1 MAHWHFLLFYIRLK
15 RLTGTVEIDNLY
27 KVRIYPVKQELKQ
40 IVKIPCKLSAE
51 IYLEMEIK
59 R

>member
-1 MAHWHFLLFYIRLK
+1 MARWHFLLFYIRLK

-27 KVRIYPVKQELKQ
+27 KVRIYPAKQELKQ